1 MREPIAEVRKTVSV
15 FPRRPGDGAYRSSYS
30 ELKYRGAL
38 QSKYYE
44 TLLPSLLLVYQQI
57 TSEPAAR
64 LLPLIRPV
72 LVTLTSLLVDRSI
85 RVAYR
90 LAQYRAENMRV
101 LEVLPYEQFS
111 RLDHLRNLTSQSW
124 HFNQALVQKI
134 ASVLGAGSERLIEP
148 NAYPEYPG
156 RPGQKNLLAGPPPS
170 DGLGKLVNRIKNR
183 LLFSWRHMPSLS
195 SRYASLGFSG
205 DDYYLSLRGFYGP
218 FGKFEYE
225 DSFEW
230 ASAQRDNKLREYL
243 TIGLKDVFPKAT
255 GDLLVELGNGV
266 LSNVQCRQL
275 GQAFPEFFA
284 TYCPLNFLEAL
295 KPNLLAA
302 ARVRNVHKRP
312 LLIGTDLV
320 TDEGHFLAAITKDL
334 GGDVIGM
341 QHGGHYG
348 YIEGMSLNAEFE
360 YSLYD
365 KMITWGWSQFDSE
378 LPSTVALPLPSPR
391 LSEASV
397 DVAHVMLNSVGKNR
411 LPGQVL
417 LMTNHLPRF
426 PHISTC
432 GQSRIDFIDEIV
444 ASSKELV
451 SAMAAAKISVDHKPY
466 SQTSV
471 DFLEKYYSD
480 LAEIGGAYYRLTVS
494 KQKGISPSLLK
505 DYRAVLWD
513 QIGTGTLDCFVSGIP
528 TMIHWRR
535 IYSRESVEARQLVA
549 ELESVGVVHSSSDS
563 LVREMS
569 HLLADPRAWMQDEHR
584 QAAIARFCN
593 KFARTDRRWP
603 AIWRQALRAL
613 DERSVNQSVLAK
625 AGK

>member
-1 MREPIAEVRKTVSV
+1 MQDPITEVRKTVSV
-15 FPRRPGDGAYRSSYS
+15 FPCRPGDGAYRCSYS
-30 ELKYRGAL
+30 ELKHRGAL

-44 TLLPSLLLVYQQI
+44 TLLPSLLPVYQQI

-72 LVTLTSLLVDRSI
+72 LVTLTSLFVDRSI

-90 LAQYRAENMRV
+90 LAQYRVENVRV
-101 LEVLPYEQFS
+101 LEVLPHEQFS

-134 ASVLGAGSERLIEP
+134 ASILGVGSELIIEP
-148 NAYPEYPG
+148 NAYPEYPP

-170 DGLGKLVNRIKNR
+170 DGLAKLVNRIKNR
-183 LLFSWRHMPSLS
+183 LLFSWRLIPSLS
-195 SRYASLGFSG
+195 GRYASLGFSG

-218 FGKFEYE
+218 LGQFGYE
-225 DSFEW
+225 NSLEW
-230 ASAQRDNKLREYL
+230 ASAQRDSKLREHL
-243 TIGLKDVFPKAT
+243 AICLKDVFPKAT
-255 GDLLVELGNGV
+255 ENLLIELGNGV
-266 LSNVQCRQL
+266 LSDSQCCQL
-275 GQAFPEFFA
+275 GKAFPEFFA

-295 KPNLLAA
+295 KSNLLAA
-302 ARVRNVHKRP
+302 ARVRIVRKRP

-320 TDEGHFLAAITKDL
+320 TDEGHFLAAITKDF
-334 GGDVIGM
+334 GGDVIGV

-378 LPSTVALPLPSPR
+378 LPSTGALPLPSPR
-391 LSEASV
+391 LSETRIDA
-397 DVAHVMLNSVGKNR
+397 AHAMLNSGGANKVPDR
-411 LPGQVL
+411 VL

-444 ASSKELV
+444 ASSKQLV
-451 SAMAAAKISVDHKPY
+451 SAIAAAKISVDHKPY
-466 SQTSV
+466 NQTSV
-471 DFLEKYYSD
+471 DFLENYYSD
-480 LAEIGGAYYRLTVS
+480 LAEIGGNYYRLLIS
-494 KQKGISPSLLK
+494 KQKGISPLLLK

-528 TMIHWRR
+528 TMIHWGR
-535 IYSRESVEARQLVA
+535 IYSRESLEARPLIA
-549 ELESVGVVHSSSDS
+549 ELERVGVVHSSSDS

-569 HLLADPRAWMQDEHR
+569 HLLADPRAWMQDDR
-584 QAAIARFCN
+584 RKTAIARFCN
-593 KFARTDRRWP
+593 RFARTDRRWP
-603 AIWRQALRAL
+603 ALWRQALRAL
-613 DERSVNQSVLAK
+613 DERSVDLDVFAK
-625 AGK
+625 AGE